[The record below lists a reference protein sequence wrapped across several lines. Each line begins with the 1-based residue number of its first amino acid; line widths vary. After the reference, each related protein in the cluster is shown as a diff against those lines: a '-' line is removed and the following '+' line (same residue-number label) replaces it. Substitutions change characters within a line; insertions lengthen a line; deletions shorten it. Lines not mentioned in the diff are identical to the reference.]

1 MSKMIHQSARAPK
14 PVGPYSVGV
23 SYKDLLFISGQI
35 PVNPITNEMVTGSLE
50 AETRQVLDNLKN
62 LLEDFGSSLEDVLK
76 VTVFLID
83 MKQFAAF
90 NAIYAEYFKTTPPA
104 RSVIQVGALPKGAN
118 VEVEAIAIRK
128 GA

>member
-1 MSKMIHQSARAPK
+1 VSKMIHQSVRAPK
-14 PVGPYSVGV
+14 PVGPYSIGV

-35 PVNPITNEMVTGSLE
+35 PLVPATNEMVRGSIE
-50 AETRQVLDNLKN
+50 AETRQILNNLKEM
-62 LLEDFGSSLEDVLK
+62 LEDFDSSLEDVLK

-83 MKQFAAF
+83 MNNFAAF
-90 NAIYAEYFKTTPPA
+90 NAVYAEYFKSNPPA
-104 RSVIQVGALPKGAN
+104 RSVIQVGALPKGAS